1 MTDINDLTG
10 NDQLSIGDLI
20 PIWSGAN
27 GDTRR
32 VSISALVAFT
42 MAQVAASSGFV
53 TQYAAP
59 SASGFSVQI
68 APPVA
73 GTAAF
78 LLLTPAAAYAAGTIT
93 LPPVDQ
99 CIDGQEVLVTCTQAV
114 TALTVSGNGA
124 MSVNGAPATLAANSF
139 FRLRFDFIAKSWY
152 RVG

>member
-1 MTDINDLTG
+1 MTDINDLSS

-20 PIWSGAN
+20 PIWSSAN

-32 VSISALVAFT
+32 ISITALVAFV
-42 MAQVAASSGFV
+42 MAQVAANSGFV

-59 SASGFSVQI
+59 SATGFSVQI
-68 APPVA
+68 KPPVA

-78 LLLTPAAAYAAGTIT
+78 LLLTPAAAYAAGTVI
-93 LPPVDQ
+93 LPPVAE

-114 TALTVSGNGA
+114 TALTVNGNGA
-124 MSVNGAPATLAANSF
+124 TAVNGAPATLAANSF